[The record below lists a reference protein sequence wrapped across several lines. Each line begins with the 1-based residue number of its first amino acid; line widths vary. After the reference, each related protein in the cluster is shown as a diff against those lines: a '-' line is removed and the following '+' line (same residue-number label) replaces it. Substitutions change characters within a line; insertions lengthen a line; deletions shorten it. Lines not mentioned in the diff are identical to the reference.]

1 MKQLA
6 KDLTVLFVFIFFGF
20 ASVITAQEATEKTT
34 TEFKVFG
41 NCGMCEKR
49 IEKALNV
56 EGVDSADWNKE
67 TKMATVVFNQNKISE
82 EQLHKNVAEVGHD
95 TKMYK
100 AEDEVYAEL
109 PNCCKF
115 EREETDDKHH
125 MHKDEDEHK
134 HEMH

>member
-1 MKQLA
+1 MKLLDKSFILVA
-6 KDLTVLFVFIFFGF
+6 SLLILFAFTN
-20 ASVITAQEATEKTT
+20 ITAQEKESSTT
-34 TEFKVFG
+34 STEFKVFG

-67 TKMATVVFNQNKISE
+67 TKMARVVFDNSLITE
-82 EQLHKNVAEVGHD
+82 DQLHRNVAEVGHD
-95 TKMYK
+95 TEKYK

-115 EREETDDKHH
+115 DREEKTDDHQMHH
-125 MHKDEDEHK
+125 DDEHK
-134 HEMH
+134 EMH

>member
-1 MKQLA
+1 MKTIN
-6 KDLTVLFVFIFFGF
+6 KSIVLFL
-20 ASVITAQEATEKTT
+20 SVIMLSFINISAQDEAVRVT

-67 TKMATVVFNQNKISE
+67 TKMATVVFNQAKISE

-115 EREETDDKHH
+115 EREETDNKHH